1 MRAGLAL
8 LLIYMYQSVTAHSA
22 IRLSLAE
29 WSVHRAIENGQ
40 LDHLDFP
47 RTAREVYGFE
57 AVEYVSGLFGSG
69 RLEAAAS
76 LGSPGYLQQ
85 LLRNSTNAGVV
96 NHLLMIDHEGPLAGA
111 DTAARLRAIDGH
123 RKWLDAAA
131 FLGCRHVRVN
141 LHGEGTRQQKFDA
154 SVDSLL
160 RLAQLAGPMGLNVL
174 VENHGNESSDANW
187 LVAVMQRVGLPTV
200 GTLPDFGN
208 FCLTHAWGTTQ
219 EPCGEAYDRYQ
230 GVEQLMPYAKA
241 VSAKSYD
248 FDENGLQPLIDYER
262 LLAIVTRAGFAGY
275 IGVEFEG
282 FTQDEPSGIKRTR
295 ALLEKYLM
303 V

>member
-1 MRAGLAL
+1 
-8 LLIYMYQSVTAHSA
+8 MYQSVTAHST

-29 WSVHRAIENGQ
+29 WSLHRAIEKGD
-40 LDHLDFP
+40 LDHLDFS
-47 RTAREVYGFE
+47 RIAQEVYGFDT
-57 AVEYVSGLFGSG
+57 VEYVSGLFGSSS
-69 RLEAAAS
+69 LQPAAS
-76 LGSPGYLQQ
+76 LRSHGYLQQ
-85 LLRNSTNAGVV
+85 LLRNSSNAGIS
-96 NHLLMIDHEGPLAGA
+96 NHLLMIDHEGPLAAA
-111 DTAARLRAIDGH
+111 DTTARLRAVDAH

-160 RLAQLAGPMGLNVL
+160 RLAQLAGPLGLNVL
-174 VENHGNESSDANW
+174 VENHGNESSDASW

-219 EPCGEAYDRYQ
+219 EPCAEAYDRYL
-230 GVEQLMPYAKA
+230 GVEQLMPFAKA

-248 FDENGLQPLIDYER
+248 FDENGLQPMIDYQR
-262 LLAIVTRAGFAGY
+262 LVNTVTLAGFTGY

-282 FTQDEPSGIKRTR
+282 FTQDEPSGIRKTR
-295 ALLEKYLM
+295 ALLEKCLKGQG
-303 V
+303 

>member
-1 MRAGLAL
+1 
-8 LLIYMYQSVTAHSA
+8 MYQSVTAHSS

-29 WSVHRAIENGQ
+29 WSLHRAIGNRQ
-40 LDHLDFP
+40 MDHLDFP
-47 RTAREVYGFE
+47 QTAREVYGFE
-57 AVEYVSGLFGSG
+57 AVEYVSGLFGHS
-69 RLEAAAS
+69 S
-76 LGSPGYLQQ
+76 LTPADSLRSPGYLQQ
-85 LLRNSTNAGVV
+85 LLRNSSNAGVI

-160 RLAQLAGPMGLNVL
+160 RLSQLAGPLGLNVL

-219 EPCGEAYDRYQ
+219 EPCGEAYDRYL
-230 GVEQLMPYAKA
+230 GVQQLMPYAKA

-262 LLAIVTRAGFAGY
+262 LIEIVTGAGFTGY

-282 FTQDEPSGIKRTR
+282 FTQDEPSGIRRTK
-295 ALLEKYLM
+295 ALLEKYLKRERIEGGR
-303 V
+303 